1 MNTNSDLNPQ
11 DSTYHQAFVTSEEL
25 AEFSVTA
32 DEQQAMTVIAQEE
45 SYKMDTYEDK
55 LSFLE
60 MIHQEIAAKVD
71 VTSDLY
77 NVSGK
82 EYVQ

>member
-32 DEQQAMTVIAQEE
+32 DEQQAMTVITQEE